1 MDSRSEYVLKSIHKK
16 RFVNDWIN
24 GKYKEKPIIIY
35 GDAGTGKTSL
45 ANYIIQSFVK
55 IEVNIDF
62 SKTNKSLFSFL
73 DLSLYKKSITM
84 MFEEVKSKAIIY
96 DDLKYIQ
103 ENDKSLFKQIIEFSK
118 KKISYPTIYIFNNIN
133 HKLVQ
138 LIYKKSFPI
147 HLTFSKKQFVDMVK
161 VFYPYKNPINY
172 SELVEKSN
180 YNFHNIEI
188 NLKFYQGS
196 TNTIHLF
203 QKKEDEL
210 FLFIKRIYQSDSL
223 ENIYR
228 SVINDYTTISLNV
241 LENCIHWIFRS
252 NNNYLKKIQLINSIY
267 LSYCI
272 GDLISMD
279 LQRMYDWDILN
290 HVITNTTVIPLRK
303 LYLHKVKM
311 NSMVYNKYLSRSII
325 YTYNNKL
332 LLNNDLNINLLSYIY
347 SLIKCKDYKMA
358 FYLCNYYNVEKKI
371 CEKFSK
377 YFLSDHKK
385 EIQKLFKK

>member
-1 MDSRSEYVLKSIHKK
+1 
-16 RFVNDWIN
+16 
-24 GKYKEKPIIIY
+24 
-35 GDAGTGKTSL
+35 
-45 ANYIIQSFVK
+45 
-55 IEVNIDF
+55 
-62 SKTNKSLFSFL
+62 
-73 DLSLYKKSITM
+73 

-252 NNNYLKKIQLINSIY
+252 NNNYLKKIQLINS
-267 LSYCI
+267 S
-272 GDLISMD
+272 
-279 LQRMYDWDILN
+279 
-290 HVITNTTVIPLRK
+290 
-303 LYLHKVKM
+303 
-311 NSMVYNKYLSRSII
+311 
-325 YTYNNKL
+325 
-332 LLNNDLNINLLSYIY
+332 
-347 SLIKCKDYKMA
+347 
-358 FYLCNYYNVEKKI
+358 
-371 CEKFSK
+371 
-377 YFLSDHKK
+377 
-385 EIQKLFKK
+385 

>member
-16 RFVNDWIN
+16 RFVYDWIN

-252 NNNYLKKIQLINSIY
+252 NNNYQKKIQLINSIY

-332 LLNNDLNINLLSYIY
+332 LLNNDLNIKLLMPRA
-347 SLIKCKDYKMA
+347 L
-358 FYLCNYYNVEKKI
+358 
-371 CEKFSK
+371 
-377 YFLSDHKK
+377 
-385 EIQKLFKK
+385 

>member
-138 LIYKKSFPI
+138 
-147 HLTFSKKQFVDMVK
+147 
-161 VFYPYKNPINY
+161 
-172 SELVEKSN
+172 
-180 YNFHNIEI
+180 
-188 NLKFYQGS
+188 
-196 TNTIHLF
+196 
-203 QKKEDEL
+203 
-210 FLFIKRIYQSDSL
+210 
-223 ENIYR
+223 
-228 SVINDYTTISLNV
+228 
-241 LENCIHWIFRS
+241 
-252 NNNYLKKIQLINSIY
+252 
-267 LSYCI
+267 
-272 GDLISMD
+272 
-279 LQRMYDWDILN
+279 
-290 HVITNTTVIPLRK
+290 
-303 LYLHKVKM
+303 
-311 NSMVYNKYLSRSII
+311 
-325 YTYNNKL
+325 
-332 LLNNDLNINLLSYIY
+332 
-347 SLIKCKDYKMA
+347 
-358 FYLCNYYNVEKKI
+358 
-371 CEKFSK
+371 
-377 YFLSDHKK
+377 
-385 EIQKLFKK
+385 